1 MKSIIRSTLL
11 FTLGLTLLS
20 SCQEVNPVLEVEGG
34 QIQGIE
40 TATKGIIAYK
50 GIPFAAPPTGENRWK
65 EPQAVIPW
73 EGVKV
78 CDTFSAPC
86 YQAKHSGGGYTPE
99 FFFDGDPEFS
109 EDCLY
114 RNIWTPAAGK
124 TNAKLPVTMWIHGGA
139 YTGGW
144 GFEPEMDGEEWAKH
158 DAIIVTINYRLGIYG
173 FFTHPLLSKESP
185 HGVSGNYGLMDQI
198 AALKW
203 VKKNIQAFGGDPDKI
218 TIMGQSAGARS
229 VEYLIASPLAKD
241 MISGAIIQSGA
252 VYTKT
257 AASSIP
263 AMAAAEQAGQT
274 VMDWAG
280 CQTLEQMRALS
291 SDELM
296 TLSARYQKAT
306 RERAGISTSPV
317 KDSYVMADD
326 FAAAAFNAQIAD
338 VPYMIGCTLDDM
350 GDRSIGI
357 DQFCMARETAGKEA
371 YAYQFQRRLPTDGR
385 KDVLEGAF
393 HSSELWF
400 MFKSLRFCWRP
411 FTKGDYDLAE
421 RMITY
426 WTNFSRYGNPNGKKE
441 GEWKPLT
448 RIQRDF
454 MLLRLDGQEMED
466 SGMGQPNQAE

>member
-114 RNIWTPAAGK
+114 LNVWTPAAGK

-158 DAIIVTINYRLGIYG
+158 DAIIVTINYRLGMYG
-173 FFTHPLLSKESP
+173 FFTHPLLSQESP
-185 HGVSGNYGLMDQI
+185 HGVSGNYGMLDQI

-203 VKKNIQAFGGDPDKI
+203 VKKNIQAFGGDPDNV
-218 TIMGQSAGARS
+218 TIMGQSAGAMS
-229 VEYLIASPLAKD
+229 VQTLVASPLSKD
-241 MISGAIIQSGA
+241 LVNKAIIQSGGGVSERA
-252 VYTKT
+252 ILGGT
-257 AASSIP
+257 P
-263 AMAAAEQAGQT
+263 LEQAQEAGKAL
-274 VMDWAG
+274 MDWAG
-280 CQTLEQMRALS
+280 CETLEQMRA
-291 SDELM
+291 M
-296 TLSARYQKAT
+296 TAEDLLNLANRYRQET
-306 RERAGISTSPV
+306 GEMVRVSTSPV
-317 KDSYVMADD
+317 LDGYAMTENFS
-326 FAAAAFNAQIAD
+326 NAVLGQRVSD

-350 GDRSIGI
+350 GGLGQGI
-357 DQFCMARETAGKEA
+357 DRFCLEREKAGTPAFA
-371 YAYQFQRRLPTDGR
+371 YMFARRLPTDGR
-385 KDVLEGAF
+385 EGVLQGAF

-400 MFKSLRFCWRP
+400 MFKSLKYCWRP
-411 FTKGDYDLAE
+411 FTPGDYDLAE
-421 RMITY
+421 QMITC
-426 WTNFSRYGNPNGKKE
+426 WTNFSRFGNPNGKKE
-441 GEWKPLT
+441 GEWKPFT
-448 RIQRDF
+448 NDNQKA
-454 MLLRLDGQEMED
+454 MLFCLDESEKVA
-466 SGMGQPNQAE
+466 SRMGGYNELK